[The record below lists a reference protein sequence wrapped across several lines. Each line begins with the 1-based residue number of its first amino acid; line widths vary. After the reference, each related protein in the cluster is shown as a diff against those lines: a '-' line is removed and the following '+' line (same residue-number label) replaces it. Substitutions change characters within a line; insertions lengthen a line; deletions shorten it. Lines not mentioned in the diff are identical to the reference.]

1 MRRSAEVTLRPTRA
15 PSGIIGASLTVGVV
29 GLAVCVVGFIVDAHQ
44 AYAAYLVAYLT
55 VFTTVVGALILVM
68 ISHASGAKW
77 FVVLRRLA
85 ETVASTVPIL
95 ILLFIP
101 ILWGLHELY
110 AWVPPLDRLT
120 PSVRASVL
128 QKQAYLNVPF
138 FIARA
143 AAYLVVWLIVAAL
156 LRLWSVRQDREGG
169 VRLTQYQ
176 RRLAAGGLP
185 IVGVALTFAAFDW
198 LMSLT
203 PTWYSTIYG
212 VYVFAGG
219 FVAALAL
226 VGVLAA
232 AEYAGGRLPDAAMH
246 DHMHA
251 LGKLLLTFVIFW
263 AYIAFAQVLIIWIGG
278 LPAEITW
285 YAERS
290 RGAWGVIGLVLVGGN
305 FVAPFLFLLSR
316 RLKRK
321 ERSMAMLGLW
331 LLVMHDLDVSW
342 LALPALQPERASFVV
357 WDVAALA
364 AAVGL
369 TTAYGTWQ
377 LHRHA
382 IIPVGDPYIDT
393 SLSYRSAV

>member
-1 MRRSAEVTLRPTRA
+1 MKPPTAISRQPAHGGRA
-15 PSGIIGASLTVGVV
+15 VVGASLAIGVV
-29 GLAVCVVGFIVDAHQ
+29 GLAVCIVGFVFDAHE

-55 VFTTVVGALILVM
+55 LFTTIVGALILVM

-85 ETVASTVPIL
+85 ETVAGTMPIL
-95 ILLFIP
+95 VLLFVPLLI
-101 ILWGLHELY
+101 GLHELY

-120 PSVRASVL
+120 PSLRASVL
-128 QKQAYLNVPF
+128 QKRAYLNVPF

-143 AAYLVVWLIVAAL
+143 AAYFVIWLVIAAL
-156 LRLWSVRQDREGG
+156 LRAWSVRQDQEGG

-198 LMSLT
+198 MMSLT
-203 PTWYSTIYG
+203 PAWYSTIYG

-226 VGVLAA
+226 VGLLAA
-232 AEYAGGRLPDAAMH
+232 VEYKGGRLPDPAMR

-290 RGAWGVIGLVLVGGN
+290 QGAWGTIGLVLVGGN

-316 RLKRK
+316 RLKRD
-321 ERSMAMLGLW
+321 ERAMAALGVW

-342 LALPALQPERASFVV
+342 LALPALRPERVSFLV
-357 WDVAALA
+357 WDAAALA
-364 AAVGL
+364 GTIGL
-369 TTAYGTWQ
+369 ATAYGTWQ
-377 LHRHA
+377 MSKQA
-382 IIPVGDPYIDT
+382 MVPVGDPYLDS